1 MYKQLYRPE
10 RIDKNVQ
17 TAMQRLVGIDE
28 CIDKNVQTSK
38 KFRQRGKS
46 LVEENGSVYNRID
59 KYIIVQARAETEV
72 QNRP

>member
-17 TAMQRLVGIDE
+17 TGMQRLVGTDE
-28 CIDKNVQTSK
+28 CIDKNIQTSK
-38 KFRQRGKS
+38 KFRQGGKS

-59 KYIIVQARAETEV
+59 KYTIVQARAETEV